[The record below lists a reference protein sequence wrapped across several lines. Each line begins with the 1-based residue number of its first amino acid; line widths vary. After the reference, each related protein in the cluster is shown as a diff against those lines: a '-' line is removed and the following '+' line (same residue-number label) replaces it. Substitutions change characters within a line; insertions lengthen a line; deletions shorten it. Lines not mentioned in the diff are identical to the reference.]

1 MWAVFHKRLKQ
12 DHVPASFQDIV
23 TEVESFLA
31 PVIKGDSEEKE
42 WTPAGSW
49 S

>member
-1 MWAVFHKRLKQ
+1 MWAVFRKRLKQ

-42 WTPAGSW
+42 WIPAGSW

>member
-1 MWAVFHKRLKQ
+1 MENAGSPAPVF
-12 DHVPASFQDIV
+12 

-31 PVIKGDSEEKE
+31 PVIKGDFEEKE